1 MRKTFIWK
9 ILRLARTFWEVLLGE
24 IVIVVFKFVR
34 IFPRGRQST
43 SRALSKIFTFS
54 NSIRDSEY
62 KYEYHTPNWLTF
74 FRAKSLFLKEPE
86 TIEWL
91 KQIPAGSVLWDVGAN
106 IGTYSIYAGKRG
118 CKVFAIEPSFLNIE
132 LLQRNIILNKLNNTI
147 ALLPVGV
154 GERTSLTSYF
164 MSSPNL
170 IWGGAHN
177 SVDKNVGA
185 GGLPI
190 ENPVEI
196 KGFVFSMDDLS
207 KFMNIEPPQYLKID
221 VDGLELEVLK
231 GGATVLKGVRSILIE
246 VDHDSH
252 EHSQGLMEILKGSNF
267 ILSSP
272 TANNSGP
279 VNQIW
284 IRKD

>member
-1 MRKTFIWK
+1 MRKSIIWK
-9 ILRLARTFWEVLLGE
+9 ILRVARTFWEHLLSA
-24 IVIVVFKFVR
+24 IVVTVFRFAQ

-43 SRALSKIFTFS
+43 SRALSQIFTIS
-54 NSIRDSEY
+54 NSVKDSEY
-62 KYEYHTPNWLTF
+62 KYEYLTPNWLTF

-91 KQIPAGSVLWDVGAN
+91 KKIPAGSVLWDVGAN

-132 LLQRNIILNKLNNTI
+132 LLQRNIILNKLNKTI
-147 ALLPVGV
+147 ALLPIGV
-154 GERTSLTSYF
+154 GERTLLTSYF

-177 SVDKNVGA
+177 SVDKNLGA
-185 GGLPI
+185 GGLPL

-196 KGFVFSMDDLS
+196 RGFVFSMDDLS
-207 KFMNIEPPQYLKID
+207 KFMNVELPQYLKID

-231 GGATVLKGVRSILIE
+231 GGINVLKGVRSILIE
-246 VDHDSH
+246 VDHDSL
-252 EHSQGLMEILKGSNF
+252 EQSQGLVKILESSNF
-267 ILSSP
+267 VLSSP
-272 TANNSGP
+272 AANNSGA